1 MCWRQFGDTCGA
13 ISLFTYQLLIPMWFY
28 YLALPCNSLLLLLVT
43 EKFVQIAMF
52 LWNTTTDENG

>member
-13 ISLFTYQLLIPMWFY
+13 ISLFTHQLLIPMWFY

-43 EKFVQIAMF
+43 EKIVQSRA
-52 LWNTTTDENG
+52 NAAPQ